1 LDSGM
6 METELAGW
14 TREEQALAR
23 QVFDLALRRQVEAL
37 IETLRLQ
44 AAALGGPEDVWQFH
58 DFLSIQRHAIEGR
71 MEFRIDG
78 LLFVFAGFVKD
89 GLTSLEELEG
99 LAADKQAKIRAMSRM

>member
-1 LDSGM
+1 

-14 TREEQALAR
+14 TREEQDLAR
-23 QVFDLALRRQVEAL
+23 RVFELALRRQVEAL

-44 AAALGGPEDVWQFH
+44 AAALGGVEDVWQFH

-71 MEFRIDG
+71 MEFCMDG

-89 GLTSLEELEG
+89 GLASLEELEG
-99 LAADKQAKIRAMSRM
+99 LSAEKQAKIRAMSRM